1 MQNTLI
7 SQIDLFVYFKNEL
20 EYLNI
25 LKLLRTPVFIRVELF
40 GSNPVLG
47 QYLLLGRTRI
57 TSKSL
62 IKIVCPAVG
71 RRDRK
76 RHLLWCGG
84 MERTEYMYVESTVG
98 FTREGVEKS
107 PNGKSINSNII
118 TLGQRET
125 RYRERGGG
133 GVERGDGGA

>member
-84 MERTEYMYVESTVG
+84 MELTEYMLRTD
-98 FTREGVEKS
+98 
-107 PNGKSINSNII
+107 
-118 TLGQRET
+118 QRAT
-125 RYRERGGG
+125 YI
-133 GVERGDGGA
+133 